1 MCVRVTR
8 WRARRRRTARY
19 ESRRQSGRPRRR
31 SGLRTRGF
39 GERRTVR
46 RTRAGE
52 LRCRHQRRGVVFR
65 LGPPE
70 QDLYFSFRTV
80 FLGSIAAVAAS
91 SAACAILRL
100 APLWR
105 LSFGLVQVLLV
116 IAEHFDGDLISLRFL
131 RDEIP
136 FSPLT
141 DVSGEALFNFDSKR
155 WVCDAQRRS
164 RIGNAGDA
172 RRVRAVSVDGRDE
185 VGRAPEDGLHPLGQ
199 HISVDDRDGQAR
211 D

>member
-1 MCVRVTR
+1 MGVQVTR
-8 WRARRRRTARY
+8 WRTRGRRTARH
-19 ESRRQSGRPRRR
+19 ESRRQSRRPRRH
-31 SGLRTRGF
+31 SGLRARWL

-46 RTRAGE
+46 RTGAGE
-52 LRCRHQRRGVVFR
+52 LRCGHQRRGVVFR

-70 QDLYFSFRTV
+70 QNLHFAFRAV
-80 FLGSIAAVAAS
+80 FLGSIAAVTAS

-131 RDEIP
+131 RDKIS

-141 DVSGEALFNFDSKR
+141 DVSGETLFNFDSKR
-155 WVCDAQRRS
+155 WICDAQSRS